1 MSSRLCA
8 SFLATLLTTLL
19 AVLLLPIGTIWA
31 ADDNS
36 GYEVLKPPVPTATG
50 DQVEVVEVFFYGC
63 SHCWHLE
70 PMMNTWAG
78 TLPEGV
84 AFRRV
89 PGVLNPRWEPH
100 ARAFYAAES
109 MGKLEQFHPALFRAM
124 QVDHRPIIKEDDL
137 VKFAGEIGIDENEF
151 RAAYNSFTVE
161 AKFRKAQDLNR
172 RYGIDGVPALIVNG
186 KYRTGPGQTGGAE
199 RAIEVMNT
207 LVGQELAAKGQ
218 VAPAAPVPAAS
229 VPAGAAES
237 APAAPATNK

>member
-1 MSSRLCA
+1 MSNRLRA
-8 SFLATLLTTLL
+8 SFLATLLT
-19 AVLLLPIGTIWA
+19 VLLLPIGATWA
-31 ADDNS
+31 ANDTS

-50 DQVEVVEVFFYGC
+50 DKVEVVEVFFYGC

-84 AFRRV
+84 AFRRL

-124 QVDHRPIIKEDDL
+124 QVDRRPIIKEDDL

-161 AKFRKAQDLNR
+161 AKIRKAQDLNR
-172 RYGIDGVPALIVNG
+172 RYGIDGVPAVIVNG
-186 KYRTGPGQTGGAE
+186 KYRTGPGLTGGGE
-199 RAIEVMNT
+199 GTIEVMNR

-218 VAPAAPVPAAS
+218 
-229 VPAGAAES
+229 S
-237 APAAPATNK
+237 APAAPAPAAAAPGGATEPAPAASAADK

>member
-1 MSSRLCA
+1 MSSRLRA
-8 SFLATLLTTLL
+8 SFLVTLLT
-19 AVLLLPIGTIWA
+19 VLLLPIVTAWA

-50 DQVEVVEVFFYGC
+50 DKVEVVEVFFYGC

-70 PMMNTWAG
+70 PMMNAWAG

-84 AFRRV
+84 VFRRV

-124 QVDHRPIIKEDDL
+124 QVDHRPILKEDDL

-199 RAIEVMNT
+199 RAIEVMNK
-207 LVGQELAAKGQ
+207 LVGQELTAKGLGTS
-218 VAPAAPVPAAS
+218 AAQ
-229 VPAGAAES
+229 
-237 APAAPATNK
+237 APATPGGLPAPTVPGAGK